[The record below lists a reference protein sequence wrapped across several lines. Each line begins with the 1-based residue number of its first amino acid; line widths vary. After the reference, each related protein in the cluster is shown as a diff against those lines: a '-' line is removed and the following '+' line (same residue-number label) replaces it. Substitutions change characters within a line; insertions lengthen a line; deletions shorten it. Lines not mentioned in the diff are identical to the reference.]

1 MEFRPTVELKNYFST
16 PLWWDIYSDFLHLD
30 KVCDKYIIKNKND
43 FVYHSSNVL
52 LKDNNFSELTNLI
65 TIKSNEF
72 LKLQG
77 FDLSNHQTY
86 FQEMW
91 VQEFN
96 SKGGGNHNTHIHW
109 NSHVSG
115 FYFLK
120 CSDKTS
126 YPVFHD
132 PRPGAMMSK
141 LPLQDNSKIT
151 HGSDSIHFKI
161 KPGTMILFNSYLPH
175 EFVVDK
181 GLEPFRFIHWN
192 IQMIPNEVLK

>member
-1 MEFRPTVELKNYFST
+1 MELKNYFST
-16 PLWWDIYSDFLHLD
+16 PLWWNIYSDFLYLD
-30 KVCDKYIIKNKND
+30 KICDKYIIKNKND

>member
-30 KVCDKYIIKNKND
+30 KVCDKYIIKNTNE

-192 IQMIPNEVLK
+192 IQMIPNEVFK

>member
-30 KVCDKYIIKNKND
+30 KVCDKYIIKNTNE

>member
-30 KVCDKYIIKNKND
+30 KVCDKYIIKNTNE

-52 LKDNNFSELTNLI
+52 LKDNNFNEFTNLI

>member
-16 PLWWDIYSDFLHLD
+16 PLWWNIYSDFLYLD
-30 KVCDKYIIKNKND
+30 KICDKYIIKNKND

>member
-30 KVCDKYIIKNKND
+30 KVCDKYIIKNTNE

-52 LKDNNFSELTNLI
+52 LKDNNFNEFTNLI

-72 LKLQG
+72 LNLQG
-77 FDLSNHQTY
+77 FDLSNHRTY

>member
-1 MEFRPTVELKNYFST
+1 MELKNYFST

-30 KVCDKYIIKNKND
+30 KVCDKYIIKNTNE

>member
-16 PLWWDIYSDFLHLD
+16 PLWWNIYSDFLYLD
-30 KVCDKYIIKNKND
+30 KICDKYIIKNKND

-96 SKGGGNHNTHIHW
+96 SKGRGNHNTHIHW

-192 IQMIPNEVLK
+192 IQMIPNEVFK

>member
-16 PLWWDIYSDFLHLD
+16 PLWWNIYSDFLYLD
-30 KVCDKYIIKNKND
+30 KICDKYIIKNKND

-77 FDLSNHQTY
+77 FDLSNHQIY

>member
-16 PLWWDIYSDFLHLD
+16 PLWWNIYSDFLYLD
-30 KVCDKYIIKNKND
+30 KICDKYIIKNKND

-192 IQMIPNEVLK
+192 IQMIPNEVFK

>member
-30 KVCDKYIIKNKND
+30 KVCDKYIIKNTNE

-52 LKDNNFSELTNLI
+52 LKDNNFNEFTNLI

-77 FDLSNHQTY
+77 FDLSNHRTY